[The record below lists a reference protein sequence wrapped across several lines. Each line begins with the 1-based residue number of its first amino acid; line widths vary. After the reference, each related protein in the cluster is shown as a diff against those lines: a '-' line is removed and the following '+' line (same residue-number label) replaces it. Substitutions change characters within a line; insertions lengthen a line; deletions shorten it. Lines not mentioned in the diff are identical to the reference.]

1 MARYLPDPACPGTA
15 ILGRTVPTRRR
26 RPWETTTTALVIEL
40 PNPLPEA
47 LPSPLA
53 ARAAEAHDRAGVA
66 RVAALAG
73 LLPFAIVGAAT
84 GLWLAAA
91 VTGTVVA
98 AAVALPAIVRR
109 RHTFVAAA
117 RGPSRVANARDRFA
131 DTLSRGVKGL
141 HQVFGHLAG
150 RPKLLRPRY
159 QPTRSDDDTAGQK
172 RRLDKRRVVVRHLT
186 RAQRIA
192 RVGSWE
198 WRPAADRINWS
209 AEVYRIAGVP
219 NPGFHPGRAAV
230 LQLVHPADRRAFSRW
245 LVALARGKSRPG
257 LDLRIVRPTGETR
270 HVHLLGEPLQD
281 GVGGAKGVFGTV
293 QEATENARAL
303 EEARRLAYYDALT
316 ELPNRARFDENLA
329 QTLRQ
334 AQRDARS
341 FALLFLDLDQFKRIN
356 DTLGHAVGDDLLRI
370 IAQRL
375 TRVLRLDHGHGPR
388 TADAHDRDLCRRGGD
403 EFIVLLNGVADEP
416 AAARVAQRVLEALAK
431 PVVLAKSQVYVSASI
446 GIVLFPRDGN
456 DLSTLLMN
464 ADIAMYQAKSRGRN
478 RYSFYEE
485 SMRTETARRLLLESE
500 LRRAVEGQQF
510 EIVYQPQIDVRTGAV
525 LGVEALLRWNHPE
538 QGQLSPT
545 QFIGVAEETGLIGP
559 IWEWVLVSVLV
570 QHNAWC
576 EAGIG
581 PVTVGVNLSTAQ
593 LVDPGLPARLVEI
606 AELVGVRPQHIE
618 LEVTESMLMA
628 DFEGAVR
635 NLGLLRALGIKIA
648 IDDFGTGYSSL
659 AYLRRLPFDKLKLD
673 QSFTRDAVQNVQD
686 AAITRAIV
694 AMAKSL
700 DVEVVAEGVETQA
713 QRDFLAALGCT
724 TMQGF
729 LLARPMPGTVFA
741 EFMRG
746 AQTRRASAAV
756 QREEAPGDE
765 AVFEVEPE
773 LVLMPREAAGSR
785 PPRRH

>member
-1 MARYLPDPACPGTA
+1 M
-15 ILGRTVPTRRR
+15 
-26 RPWETTTTALVIEL
+26 IEL
-40 PNPLPEA
+40 PTPSPEVS
-47 LPSPLA
+47 PSPLA
-53 ARAAEAHDRAGVA
+53 ARAGEARDRAGVLI
-66 RVAALAG
+66 VAALAG
-73 LLPFAIVGAAT
+73 MVPTIIVGATT
-84 GLWLAAA
+84 GQWLAAL
-91 VTGTVVA
+91 VTGIAVA
-98 AAVALPAIVRR
+98 SAVALATVVRK
-109 RHTFVAAA
+109 RHVVVEPGP
-117 RGPSRVANARDRFA
+117 RPSRVAGARGSFA

-141 HQVFGHLAG
+141 HQVLGQLAG
-150 RPKLLRPRY
+150 RPKLFRPRY
-159 QPTRSDDDTAGQK
+159 QPTRSDDETASQK
-172 RRLDKRRVVVRHLT
+172 RRADKRRVVVRHLT

-192 RVGSWE
+192 HVGSWE
-198 WRPAADRINWS
+198 WRPTSDRINWS

-219 NPGFHPGRAAV
+219 NPGFRPGRAAV
-230 LQLVHPADRRAFSRW
+230 LQLVHPADRRMLTRW
-245 LVALARGKSRPG
+245 LVALARGKTQSG
-257 LDLRIVRPTGETR
+257 LDLRIVRPSGETR
-270 HVHLLGEPLQD
+270 HVHLLGEPLQE
-281 GVGGAKGVFGTV
+281 GPGGAKGVFGTV
-293 QEATENARAL
+293 QEATESARAL

-316 ELPNRARFDENLA
+316 ELPNRARFDENLGE
-329 QTLRQ
+329 TLRR
-334 AQRDARS
+334 AERDGRS

-356 DTLGHAVGDDLLRI
+356 DTLGHAVGDELLRI

-375 TRVLRLDHGHGPR
+375 TRVLRLDQGHGPR
-388 TADAHDRDLCRRGGD
+388 TGHTHDRDLCRRGGD
-403 EFIVLLNGVADEP
+403 EFIVLLNGVADEA

-431 PVVLAKSQVYVSASI
+431 PVVLAKNQVYVSASI

-456 DLSTLLMN
+456 DLSMLLMN

-500 LRRAVEGQQF
+500 LRLAVESQQF

-570 QHNAWC
+570 QHNAWR
-576 EAGIG
+576 EAGVG
-581 PVTVGVNLSTAQ
+581 ALTVGVNLSTAQ

-606 AELVGVRPQHIE
+606 AEVVGVRPQHIE

-673 QSFTRDAVQNVQD
+673 QSFTRDAVENAQD

-694 AMAKSL
+694 AMARSL

-713 QRDFLAALGCT
+713 QRDFLEALGCT
-724 TMQGF
+724 TMQGY
-729 LLARPMPGTVFA
+729 LLARPMPAAAIT
-741 EFMRG
+741 ELMRG
-746 AQTRRASAAV
+746 ALGRQAALIPPRSDV
-756 QREEAPGDE
+756 
-765 AVFEVEPE
+765 VFAVEPD
-773 LVLMPREAAGSR
+773 LVLLPPDAAGDR
-785 PPRRH
+785 LPRRH

>member
-1 MARYLPDPACPGTA
+1 M
-15 ILGRTVPTRRR
+15 
-26 RPWETTTTALVIEL
+26 IEL
-40 PNPLPEA
+40 PKPSPEA

-53 ARAAEAHDRAGVA
+53 ARAAQVRDRAGLA
-66 RVAALAG
+66 FVAALAG

-84 GLWLAAA
+84 GLWAAA
-91 VTGTVVA
+91 AAAGAVV
-98 AAVALPAIVRR
+98 AVALPAIVRK
-109 RHTFVAAA
+109 RHRFIDGM
-117 RGPSRVANARDRFA
+117 RGPSRVAQARDRFA

-141 HQVFGHLAG
+141 NQVFGQLAG

-159 QPTRSDDDTAGQK
+159 QPTRSDDTACQQ
-172 RRLDKRRVVVRHLT
+172 RRVDKRRVVVRHLT

-209 AEVYRIAGVP
+209 AEVFRIAGVP
-219 NPGFHPGRAAV
+219 NPGFRPERAAV
-230 LQLVHPADRRAFSRW
+230 LQLVHPADRRAFARW

-257 LDLRIVRPTGETR
+257 LDLRIVRPTGEIR
-270 HVHLLGEPLQD
+270 HVHLLGEPLHD
-281 GVGGAKGVFGTV
+281 GGDGAKGVFGTV
-293 QEATENARAL
+293 QEATEHARAL

-329 QTLRQ
+329 ATLRR
-334 AQRDARS
+334 AQCDGRS

-356 DTLGHAVGDDLLRI
+356 DTLGHAVGDELLRI

-375 TRVLRLDHGHGPR
+375 TRVLRLDHGQEPR
-388 TADAHDRDLCRRGGD
+388 VGDAQERDLCRRGGD

-431 PVVLAKSQVYVSASI
+431 PVVLARNQVFVSASI
-446 GIVLFPRDGN
+446 GIVLFPRDGS

-485 SMRTETARRLLLESE
+485 SMRVATTRRLLLEGD

-510 EIVYQPQIDVRTGAV
+510 EIAYQPQIDVRTGAIV
-525 LGVEALLRWNHPE
+525 GVEALLRWNHPQ

-559 IWEWVLVSVLV
+559 IWEWVLVSALV
-570 QHNAWC
+570 QHNAWR

-581 PVTVGVNLSTAQ
+581 ALTVGVNLSSAQ

-606 AELVGVRPQHIE
+606 AELVGVRPQHVE

-673 QSFTRDAVQNVQD
+673 QSFTRDAVVNAQD

-700 DVEVVAEGVETQA
+700 DIEVVAEGVETDA
-713 QRDFLAALGCT
+713 QRDFLEALGCT

-729 LLARPMPGTVFA
+729 LLARPMPGAAMA

-746 AQTRRASAAV
+746 THGRRVSAAV
-756 QREEAPGDE
+756 QRDE
-765 AVFEVEPE
+765 VPRGAVVFEVEPD
-773 LVLMPREAAGSR
+773 LVLMPQEASGDR
-785 PPRRH
+785 LLRRH

>member
-1 MARYLPDPACPGTA
+1 
-15 ILGRTVPTRRR
+15 
-26 RPWETTTTALVIEL
+26 VIEL
-40 PNPLPEA
+40 PKPLPEA

-53 ARAAEAHDRAGVA
+53 ARAAEARDRAGLTF
-66 RVAALAG
+66 VAALAG

-84 GLWLAAA
+84 GLWAAA
-91 VTGTVVA
+91 AATGAVVA
-98 AAVALPAIVRR
+98 VAVALPAIVRK
-109 RHTFVAAA
+109 RHRFIDGV
-117 RGPSRVANARDRFA
+117 RGPSRVAQARDRFA

-141 HQVFGHLAG
+141 NQVFGQLAG

-159 QPTRSDDDTAGQK
+159 QPTRSDDDTAGQQ
-172 RRLDKRRVVVRHLT
+172 RRVDKRRVVVRHLT

-209 AEVYRIAGVP
+209 AEVFRIAGVA
-219 NPGFHPGRAAV
+219 NPGFRPERTAV
-230 LQLVHPADRRAFSRW
+230 LQLVHPADRRALKRW
-245 LVALARGKSRPG
+245 LVALARGKSRCG
-257 LDLRIVRPTGETR
+257 LDLRIVRPTGELR
-270 HVHLLGEPLQD
+270 HVHLLGEPLHD
-281 GVGGAKGVFGTV
+281 GGDGAKGVFGTV
-293 QEATENARAL
+293 QEATEHARAL

-329 QTLRQ
+329 ATLRR
-334 AQRDARS
+334 AQCDGRS

-356 DTLGHAVGDDLLRI
+356 DTLGHAVGDELLRI

-375 TRVLRLDHGHGPR
+375 TRVLRLDHGQEPR
-388 TADAHDRDLCRRGGD
+388 IGDAQERDLCRRGGD

-431 PVVLAKSQVYVSASI
+431 PVVLAKNQVFVSASI
-446 GIVLFPRDGN
+446 GIVLFPRDGS

-485 SMRTETARRLLLESE
+485 SMRVATARRLLLEGD

-510 EIVYQPQIDVRTGAV
+510 EIAYQPQVDVRTGAIV
-525 LGVEALLRWNHPE
+525 GVEALLRWNHPQ

-559 IWEWVLVSVLV
+559 IWEWVLVSALV
-570 QHNAWC
+570 QHNAWR

-581 PVTVGVNLSTAQ
+581 ALTVGVNMSSAQ

-606 AELVGVRPQHIE
+606 AELVGVRPQRIE

-673 QSFTRDAVQNVQD
+673 QSFTRDAVVNVQD

-700 DVEVVAEGVETQA
+700 DVEVVAEGVETDA
-713 QRDFLAALGCT
+713 QRDFLEALGCT

-729 LLARPMPGTVFA
+729 LLARPMPGAAIA
-741 EFMRG
+741 ELV
-746 AQTRRASAAV
+746 RAAAGRHGSAAV
-756 QREEAPGDE
+756 PRDAGAFDLEPGLALLSPGAPG
-765 AVFEVEPE
+765 
-773 LVLMPREAAGSR
+773 AAAL
-785 PPRRH
+785 RRH

>member
-1 MARYLPDPACPGTA
+1 
-15 ILGRTVPTRRR
+15 
-26 RPWETTTTALVIEL
+26 VIEL
-40 PNPLPEA
+40 PKPSPES

-53 ARAAEAHDRAGVA
+53 ARAAAARDRSRLAL
-66 RVAALAG
+66 VAALAG

-84 GLWLAAA
+84 GLWGAAA
-91 VTGTVVA
+91 ATGTVVA
-98 AAVALPAIVRR
+98 VAVALPAVVRK
-109 RHTFVAAA
+109 RHVFVDAA
-117 RGPSRVANARDRFA
+117 RGPSRVAQARDRFA

-141 HQVFGHLAG
+141 NQVFGQLAG

-172 RRLDKRRVVVRHLT
+172 RRVDKRRVVVRHLT

-209 AEVYRIAGVP
+209 AEVFRIAGVP
-219 NPGFHPGRAAV
+219 NPGFRPERAAV
-230 LQLVHPADRRAFSRW
+230 LELVHPADRRAFSRW
-245 LVALARGKSRPG
+245 LIALARGRSRPG

-270 HVHLLGEPLQD
+270 HVHLLGEPLHD
-281 GVGGAKGVFGTV
+281 GADGAKGVFGTV
-293 QEATENARAL
+293 QEATEHARAL

-329 QTLRQ
+329 ATLLR
-334 AQRDARS
+334 AQRDGRS

-356 DTLGHAVGDDLLRI
+356 DTLGHAVGDELLRI

-375 TRVLRLDHGHGPR
+375 TRVLRLDHGHEPR
-388 TADAHDRDLCRRGGD
+388 IGDAQDRDLCRRGGD

-431 PVVLAKSQVYVSASI
+431 PVVLARNQVYVSASI

-485 SMRTETARRLLLESE
+485 SMRVETARRLLLEGE

-510 EIVYQPQIDVRTGAV
+510 EIAYQPQIDVRTGAIT
-525 LGVEALLRWNHPE
+525 GVEALLRWNHPQ

-559 IWEWVLVSVLV
+559 IWEWVLVSALV
-570 QHNAWC
+570 QHNAWR

-581 PVTVGVNLSTAQ
+581 ALTVGVNLSSAQ

-606 AELVGVRPQHIE
+606 AELVGVRPQHVE

-673 QSFTRDAVQNVQD
+673 QSFTRDAVVNAQD

-700 DVEVVAEGVETQA
+700 DVEVVAEGVETDA
-713 QRDFLAALGCT
+713 QRDFLEALGCT

-729 LLARPMPGTVFA
+729 LLARPMAGAAIT
-741 EFMRG
+741 EFVR
-746 AQTRRASAAV
+746 
-756 QREEAPGDE
+756 
-765 AVFEVEPE
+765 
-773 LVLMPREAAGSR
+773 AAGGRNR
-785 PPRRH
+785 PTAARRDAGAFDLEPGLALLPLDAPDAPALRRH